1 MGDHVSTEPQSPPE
15 PEREPEQQRADD
27 APDLLGRP
35 SPEAQ
40 AAAAPAQEAVTEA
53 VRQIKTPEEA
63 DQVAAAAVQ
72 AAGDDPERRIR
83 EQEGAV
89 ADPAAAIQATA
100 EAGTGAAQASATLVE
115 AARQVAASEGETRE
129 ALEQAVQKATNPEQ
143 QGVTE
148 PEATESHEL
157 LRDAILKQMTPY
169 QAGDAR
175 LFLAINHLPHTRIT
189 NGVMTAITTT
199 MHGGLLWLLV
209 LAVVAVLDGKR
220 GRRAL
225 LQSLPPFSFASLI
238 VEYPIKFYFRRRRP
252 FVDVVQAIAIGRKPG
267 TYSFP
272 SGHSA
277 AAFAGA
283 WLLRRHYPK
292 LTPLWYV
299 IAVLVGF
306 SRIFL
311 GVHYPGDV
319 LSGALSGTVLAEAS
333 RWIIDKGDDVEA

>member
-1 MGDHVSTEPQSPPE
+1 MCHVTTAKQSPPD
-15 PEREPEQQRADD
+15 PEREEEQPRTDD

-40 AAAAPAQEAVTEA
+40 AAAAPAQEAVADA
-53 VRQIKTPEEA
+53 VRQIQTPEQAE
-63 DQVAAAAVQ
+63 QVAAAAVE
-72 AAGDDPERRIR
+72 AAGDDRERGMR
-83 EQEGAV
+83 EREGAA
-89 ADPAAAIQATA
+89 ADPAAVIQATA
-100 EAGTGAAQASATLVE
+100 EGTTGAEQASATLVE
-115 AARQVAASEGETRE
+115 AARQVAASEGGTRE
-129 ALEQAVQKATNPEQ
+129 ALEQAVQRATNPEQ
-143 QGVTE
+143 QGITE
-148 PEATESHEL
+148 PAATESHDL

-189 NGVMTAITTT
+189 NGVMSVVTNS
-199 MHGGLLWLLV
+199 MNGGLLWLAL
-209 LAVVAVLDGKR
+209 LAIAAVLDGKR

-225 LQSLPPFSFASLI
+225 LQVIPPFSFAALI
-238 VEYPIKFYFRRRRP
+238 VEYPIKYYFRRRRP
-252 FVDVVQAIAIGRKPG
+252 FVDVVQAIAVGRKPG

-319 LSGALSGTVLAEAS
+319 LSGALSGTALAEAS
-333 RWIIDKGDDVEA
+333 RWIIDKGDDAET